1 MLMKQS
7 FFVATILIAFAVS
20 SFAQDQSTA
29 QLKDSKDK
37 ASYAIGLN
45 IGRNFKKQ
53 NVDINPDALTVGVK
67 DALSGKKPA
76 LNETEE
82 RDAMNNLQKEAM
94 EKQKALADKNAAEGK
109 KFLEDNKK

>member
-1 MLMKQS
+1 MKQS
-7 FFVATILIAFAVS
+7 LFVATIFAAFLAS
-20 SFAQDQSTA
+20 SFAQEQSTA

-53 NVDINPDALTVGVK
+53 NVDLNADVLMLGVK

-76 LNETEE
+76 LSETEE
-82 RDAMNNLQKEAM
+82 RDAMNNLQTEAM
-94 EKQKALADKNAAEGK
+94 
-109 KFLEDNKK
+109 